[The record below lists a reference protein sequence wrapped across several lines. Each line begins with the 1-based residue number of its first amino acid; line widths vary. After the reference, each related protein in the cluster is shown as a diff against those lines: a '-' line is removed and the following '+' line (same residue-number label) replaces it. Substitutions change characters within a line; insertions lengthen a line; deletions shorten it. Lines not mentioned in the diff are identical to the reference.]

1 METGTALGGVLRAVR
16 DLLIPP
22 AASPPSRAPPYYDAV
37 IQAAARAGF
46 PAFYAAHPAVV
57 RNAAALLFGLLL
69 LGTVLMVRALVRA
82 AAVALAAATGGAA
95 AVRALE
101 AEEREEGTLPDN
113 AFWRGTLARRREAEG
128 GKSE

>member
-1 METGTALGGVLRAVR
+1 MEAGAALGDALRAVR

-22 AASPPSRAPPYYDAV
+22 AAPPPARSPPYDAV

-46 PAFYAAHPAVV
+46 PAFYAAHPAAV
-57 RNAAALLFGLLL
+57 RNAAALVFGLLL
-69 LGTVLMVRALVRA
+69 LGAVLTVRALVRA
-82 AAVALAAATGGAA
+82 AAMAVAAATGGAA